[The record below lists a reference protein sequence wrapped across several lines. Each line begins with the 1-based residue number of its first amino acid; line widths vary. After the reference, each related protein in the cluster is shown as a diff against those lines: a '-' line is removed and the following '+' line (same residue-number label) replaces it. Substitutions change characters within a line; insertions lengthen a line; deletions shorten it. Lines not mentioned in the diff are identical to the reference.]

1 MIQVEHVPLLQVARN
16 LHDIPRGMAR
26 FQEYLRLI
34 VGEATDDIEI
44 VPLVGMNPMGRE
56 HVAARLDEWLALSGD
71 EAAAEMLHEAAGELA
86 HLTARFRHGL
96 VVADDVM
103 GGWTNR
109 YTSDMGARFYAP
121 SALKR
126 GWLTTILWV
135 SEPATLTH
143 LRQAVRA
150 TLYRAL
156 SIQRH
161 GPAQSLR
168 QMMSQEGN
176 VAHFAGATLRLD
188 AEDIAYSREV
198 LQPYRSSTHH
208 GECMAALYGDTAAHE
223 VGYTPLGLSPFAGLE
238 VALADAPD
246 RATSLLT
253 PQRAPTTEEQAGS

>member
-1 MIQVEHVPLLQVARN
+1 MVQIEHIALLPIARE
-16 LHDIPRGMAR
+16 LHTIPRGMER
-26 FQEYLRLI
+26 FQEYLRVI
-34 VGEATDDIEI
+34 VGGATDDVELL
-44 VPLVGMNPMGRE
+44 PLVGMNPMGRD

-71 EAAAEMLHEAAGELA
+71 TVAAEVLGEASQALT
-86 HLTARFRHGL
+86 HLSAEFRHGL
-96 VVADDVM
+96 VVVDDVM

-135 SEPATLTH
+135 SEPASHLY
-143 LRQAVRA
+143 LRQSVRA

-156 SIQRH
+156 YIQRY

-176 VAHFAGATLRLD
+176 VAHFAGISLQLD

-198 LQPYRSSTHH
+198 LQPYLDSTHH
-208 GECMAALYGDTAAHE
+208 GECMAALYGDEAARQ
-223 VGYTPLGLSPFAGLE
+223 VGYSPLGLSPFAGLE

-246 RATSLLT
+246 PATSLV
-253 PQRAPTTEEQAGS
+253 